1 MKLNELLMPLKFG
14 TYIKI
19 IHKDQIIY
27 NDEFDPMWFDNRIIM
42 NLLNAEVNKIY
53 IDDFETKIISSTE
66 IFVNAQKLV
75 IEIKELEENNE
86 TTM

>member
-19 IHKDQIIY
+19 IHKDQILY
-27 NDEFDPMWFDNRIIM
+27 NDKFDPMWFDNRNIM
-42 NLLNAEVNKIY
+42 NLLDAEVNKFY
-53 IDDFETKIISSTE
+53 IDNPEIKIISPSE
-66 IFVNAQKLV
+66 IFIDTKKLV